1 MIYYPEAVCGR
12 LSIWDAKEVDSNGP
26 VASTRTTLTLKPRTV
41 TELAEKLK
49 REKQVSCTE
58 VTRVTVY
65 ALKGAA
71 RMNEVGVAAKRK
83 SERLDAD
90 AFRIVSI
97 SRFRRRHWQVE
108 FRATIVLRIILFL
121 LLVCTEQYMSH
132 RLKWLILLLK
142 FFEILVQSAWLML
155 NFLLF

>member
-1 MIYYPEAVCGR
+1 M
-12 LSIWDAKEVDSNGP
+12 DSNGP

-49 REKQVSCTE
+49 REKQVSCAE

-65 ALKGAA
+65 ARKGAA

-90 AFRIVSI
+90 AFRVASI

-108 FRATIVLRIILFL
+108 FRATIV
-121 LLVCTEQYMSH
+121 
-132 RLKWLILLLK
+132 
-142 FFEILVQSAWLML
+142 
-155 NFLLF
+155 